1 MEVVFL
7 PDTRP
12 VLGPLCRKRLGFR
25 EAPLREHLLAP
36 CPKGQSSFCWTFY
49 HGSAR
54 QFNLLCQSKQWV
66 TGRRKEETPNGPAVP
81 RNNSGMYAGRR
92 ADPQNFSWVF
102 SQYGFVPSA
111 PRENKQCVK
120 PSTSSGNRHL
130 FPHPLFFFRCCRRSG
145 PISCH
150 SLTLS
155 WLGKEQPVLQDA
167 RAKALG
173 VGGRS
178 RLTQPCCW
186 LARPPPPPTV
196 EGRWLCSP
204 IQLGKVGVVRGET
217 SGKPPQRPELLGK
230 SSYFPGP
237 RGL

>member
-1 MEVVFL
+1 M
-7 PDTRP
+7 
-12 VLGPLCRKRLGFR
+12 GPQSPEITVECTQGGGLT
-25 EAPLREHLLAP
+25 PSHHLS
-36 CPKGQSSFCWTFY
+36 Q
-49 HGSAR
+49 
-54 QFNLLCQSKQWV
+54 
-66 TGRRKEETPNGPAVP
+66 
-81 RNNSGMYAGRR
+81 
-92 ADPQNFSWVF
+92 VF

-120 PSTSSGNRHL
+120 PSTSSGKRHL
-130 FPHPLFFFRCCRRSG
+130 FPPPLFFFRCCRRSG

-155 WLGKEQPVLQDA
+155 WLDKEQPVLQDA

-173 VGGRS
+173 VAGRS
-178 RLTQPCCW
+178 RLTEPWCW
-186 LARPPPPPTV
+186 LSRPRR
-196 EGRWLCSP
+196 G
-204 IQLGKVGVVRGET
+204 VGYVHPFSAGGGSGQGEM